1 MTACGG
7 WRLRCYSRPSRTFTA
22 GFLSTAAAP
31 RRFIGRRE
39 DVDQFWCALVG
50 LDGDA
55 VRERLS
61 EQVPRREEAADTPWS
76 LTTEYATVFL
86 SLRGV
91 ALRLEVARS
100 PPRGAPSGPRPV
112 GKCGTEAN
120 DHHSCDGRD
129 PEPHNPPSL
138 RRRSLGG
145 PASTTRHAY
154 DMASRLRRCSDVL
167 ATLAPATGADRH
179 VPRAVTLVLNVRRR
193 RSAGIGARRA
203 SVQVN
208 CRVNSLIAGVVL
220 SAALY
225 TCNVRCE
232 RSGRRKYRDPPRTV
246 ESRTGEAGTVM

>member
-1 MTACGG
+1 MLSDDGVR
-7 WRLRCYSRPSRTFTA
+7 RLAIAVLQQAVADLHSGIPE
-22 GFLSTAAAP
+22 TAAAP

-129 PEPHNPPSL
+129 PEPHNPPSYDAGAWAAQ
-138 RRRSLGG
+138 RVPHATHMTWRPGSGAARMCSRPSHPQPGQIGMYRGRS
-145 PASTTRHAY
+145 PSSST
-154 DMASRLRRCSDVL
+154 
-167 ATLAPATGADRH
+167 
-179 VPRAVTLVLNVRRR
+179 
-193 RSAGIGARRA
+193 
-203 SVQVN
+203 
-208 CRVNSLIAGVVL
+208 
-220 SAALY
+220 SAADALRGSGH
-225 TCNVRCE
+225 VE
-232 RSGRRKYRDPPRTV
+232 RQCKSIAALTH
-246 ESRTGEAGTVM
+246 